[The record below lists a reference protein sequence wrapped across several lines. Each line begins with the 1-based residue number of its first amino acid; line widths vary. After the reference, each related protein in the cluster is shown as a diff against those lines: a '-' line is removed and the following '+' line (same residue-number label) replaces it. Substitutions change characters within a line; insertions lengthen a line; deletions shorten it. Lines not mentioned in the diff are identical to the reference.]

1 MAESKT
7 TSLADLLATLPADR
21 RLKLGAHNGSSF
33 FYVGTVA
40 DVRENMDLYS
50 RKLRNYARMQ
60 LINAQADL
68 EQKLRNPPTLQRY
81 AMAQVKTEKPDWT
94 IDGFK
99 AQAAGWLRDVK
110 RMTANLN
117 KSDRQYDAFADL
129 PIREVLSHFDA
140 DPQVETDTTVIIVDG
155 FEKGRYWMG
164 SESGGRC
171 SIGLSM
177 YDNAFEGDQK
187 EEKKEEEG

>member
-1 MAESKT
+1 MIESNT
-7 TSLADLLATLPADR
+7 TRLADLLATLPAER
-21 RLKLGAHNGSSF
+21 RLKLGAHSGSSF

-40 DVRENMDLYS
+40 DCRENIDLYS
-50 RKLRNYARMQ
+50 RKLRNYARLQ

-81 AMAQVKTEKPDWT
+81 AMAQVKREKPDWT

-99 AQAAGWLRDVK
+99 AQASGWLRDVK
-110 RMTANLN
+110 RLTANLN
-117 KSDRQYDAFADL
+117 KSDRQYDAFVDL

-140 DPQVETDTTVIIVDG
+140 DPQVETETTVIIVEG
-155 FEKGRYWMG
+155 FEKGRYWTA

-177 YDNAFEGDQK
+177 YDNAFEGEQE

>member
-1 MAESKT
+1 MAESNHT
-7 TSLADLLATLPADR
+7 ILADLLATLPADR

-50 RKLRNYARMQ
+50 RKLRNYAKMQ
-60 LINAQADL
+60 LINAKADL

-94 IDGFK
+94 IDGFH

-110 RMTANLN
+110 RLAGNLD
-117 KSDRQYDAFADL
+117 KADRQYKAFADL

-140 DPQVETDTTVIIVDG
+140 DPLVDTDTTVIIVEG
-155 FEKGRYWMG
+155 FEKGRYWTA
-164 SESGGRC
+164 SESNGRC

-177 YDNAFEGDQK
+177 YDQAFDDQE

>member
-1 MAESKT
+1 MAESKHT
-7 TSLADLLATLPADR
+7 ILADLLATLPADR

-33 FYVGTVA
+33 FYVGNVA
-40 DVRENMDLYS
+40 DCRENIDLYS
-50 RKLRNYARMQ
+50 RKLRNYARLQ

-81 AMAQVKTEKPDWT
+81 AMAQVKMEKPDWS

-99 AQAAGWLRDVK
+99 AHAAGWLRDVK
-110 RMTANLN
+110 RTSANLN
-117 KSDRQYDAFADL
+117 KSDRQYDAFTDL
-129 PIREVLSHFDA
+129 PIREVLSQFDA
-140 DPQVETDTTVIIVDG
+140 DPQVETDTTVIIVQG
-155 FEKGRYWMG
+155 FEKGRYWTAA
-164 SESGGRC
+164 ESGGRC

-177 YDNAFEGDQK
+177 YDNAFEGDQE

>member
-40 DVRENMDLYS
+40 DVRENMDIYS

-94 IDGFK
+94 IDGFH

-110 RMTANLN
+110 KRTANLN
-117 KSDRQYDAFADL
+117 MADRQYRAFVDL

-140 DPQVETDTTVIIVDG
+140 DPLVDTDTTVIIVEG
-155 FEKGRYWMG
+155 FEKGRYWTA
-164 SESGGRC
+164 SESNGRC
-171 SIGLSM
+171 SLGISM
-177 YDNAFEGDQK
+177 HNGQEYDEDPDDNGK
-187 EEKKEEEG
+187 S